1 MPVQNTDLDTTS
13 LLNSVRIENF
23 FNLKDDITTEV
34 IENVAIDAA
43 ILIGICAVVWLVTRW
58 IAKVIMKSISG
69 KTKTEFDD
77 FLVQYNFF
85 KWLANIV
92 PALILEFQERTLFED
107 ILDNNSIV
115 YRLTDALIVV
125 FITKVIIAFV
135 NASREFLSKRPN
147 LKDKPLYSYAQLTK
161 IFIYF
166 FAGILVFSI
175 LSEKSPVYFLSAMG
189 AMTAVI
195 LLIFKDTILG
205 FVASIQLSANDMVR
219 IGDWISMPKFGADG
233 DVIEINL
240 TTIKVKNFDNTI
252 TTIPTYSFISDSFK
266 NWRGMEESGG
276 RRIKRAIHIKVGS
289 IQFCNNDMLHKF
301 SKINLI
307 STYIQDKKH
316 EIEAYNKTEQ
326 IDDSMLINGRK
337 MTNIGVFRVY
347 IEMFLSNNSN
357 INNSLTYMV
366 RQLQPTENGLPI
378 EIYAFSKVKEW
389 KGFEQVVAD
398 LFDHILAAA
407 PEFELDIFQNPSGSD
422 FNQFIN

>member
-326 IDDSMLINGRK
+326 VDDYMLINGRK

-347 IEMFLSNNSN
+347 IEMFLANNSN

>member
-13 LLNSVRIENF
+13 LLNSVGIENF

-135 NASREFLSKRPN
+135 NAFREFLSKRPN

-326 IDDSMLINGRK
+326 VDDSMLINGRK

-347 IEMFLSNNSN
+347 IEMFLANNSN

>member
-1 MPVQNTDLDTTS
+1 
-13 LLNSVRIENF
+13 
-23 FNLKDDITTEV
+23 
-34 IENVAIDAA
+34 
-43 ILIGICAVVWLVTRW
+43 
-58 IAKVIMKSISG
+58 
-69 KTKTEFDD
+69 
-77 FLVQYNFF
+77 
-85 KWLANIV
+85 
-92 PALILEFQERTLFED
+92 
-107 ILDNNSIV
+107 
-115 YRLTDALIVV
+115 
-125 FITKVIIAFV
+125 
-135 NASREFLSKRPN
+135 
-147 LKDKPLYSYAQLTK
+147 
-161 IFIYF
+161 
-166 FAGILVFSI
+166 
-175 LSEKSPVYFLSAMG
+175 MG

-276 RRIKRAIHIKVGS
+276 RRIKRAINIKVGS
-289 IQFCNNDMLHKF
+289 ILFCNNDMLDKF

-307 STYIQDKKH
+307 STYIQDKQH
-316 EIEAYNKTEQ
+316 EIEAYNKTEKV
-326 IDDSMLINGRK
+326 DASMLINGRK
-337 MTNIGVFRVY
+337 MTNIGVFRIYV
-347 IEMFLSNNSN
+347 EMFLANNSN

-407 PEFELDIFQNPSGSD
+407 PEFELEVFQNPAGSD
-422 FNQFIN
+422 FNQLIN